1 MFLSG
6 NRRSLPVRLVM
17 IAAAA
22 GLFVIGYQW
31 GNQYR
36 RPAGPPA
43 IAGVLVA
50 PPLDLSDFSLR
61 DAEGRPVTRDR
72 LAQGWTLL
80 TYGDL
85 TQAQGHLAVNRLLEV
100 YNRLADQPDLRT
112 ALHLVLV
119 QAESAEAPN
128 LARDFSRLSPVISI
142 AGGDPE
148 QRALLADALGGAPE
162 PPPGDDSGSAV
173 FVIAPG
179 ARMVALFTPGQGAET
194 MAADLVTLF
203 EAPDLLAS
211 VSRAATPK
219 TTTPQP
225 QQAPNAK

>member
-1 MFLSG
+1 MFVPG

-31 GNQYR
+31 GNQYK

-50 PPLDLSDFSLR
+50 PPLDLSDFSLQ
-61 DAEGRPVTRDR
+61 DAEGRPVNRDR

-100 YNRLADQPDLRT
+100 YNRLADQPELRA

-119 QAESAEAPN
+119 QAGSAEAPN
-128 LARDFSRLSPVISI
+128 LARDFSRLSPALNI

-173 FVIAPG
+173 FVLAPG

-194 MAADLVTLF
+194 MAADLITLF
-203 EAPDLLAS
+203 EAPDLLRS
-211 VSRAATPK
+211 VSRPAPAQ

-225 QQAPNAK
+225 HQTPNAK

>member
-1 MFLSG
+1 MFVPG

-22 GLFVIGYQW
+22 GLFLIGYQW
-31 GNQYR
+31 GNQYK

-50 PPLDLSDFSLR
+50 PPLDLSDFSLQ
-61 DAEGRPVTRDR
+61 DPEGRPVSRDR

-85 TQAQGHLAVNRLLEV
+85 TQAQGHLAINRLLEV
-100 YNRLADQPDLRT
+100 YNRLADQPELRA

-119 QAESAEAPN
+119 QAGSAEAPN
-128 LARDFSRLSPVISI
+128 LARDFSRLSPALSI

-173 FVIAPG
+173 YVLAPG
-179 ARMVALFTPGQGAET
+179 ARLVALFTPGQGADT
-194 MAADLVTLF
+194 MAADLITLF
-203 EAPDLLAS
+203 DCQVSGARCQLLPPDPRPPAPD
-211 VSRAATPK
+211 
-219 TTTPQP
+219 
-225 QQAPNAK
+225 N

>member
-1 MFLSG
+1 VFLSG

-31 GNQYR
+31 GNQYK

-50 PPLDLSDFSLR
+50 PPLDLSDFSLS
-61 DAEGRPVTRDR
+61 DAEGRPVSRDR

-80 TYGDL
+80 TYADL

-100 YNRLADQPDLRT
+100 YNRLADQPGLRA
-112 ALHLVLV
+112 ALRLVLV
-119 QAESAEAPN
+119 QIVDAPN
-128 LARDFSRLSPVISI
+128 LARDFNRLSPALSI

-179 ARMVALFTPGQGAET
+179 ARVVALFTPGQGPAT

-203 EAPDLLAS
+203 EAPDLLAAAPK
-211 VSRAATPK
+211 AATPNA
-219 TTTPQP
+219 TPTPP